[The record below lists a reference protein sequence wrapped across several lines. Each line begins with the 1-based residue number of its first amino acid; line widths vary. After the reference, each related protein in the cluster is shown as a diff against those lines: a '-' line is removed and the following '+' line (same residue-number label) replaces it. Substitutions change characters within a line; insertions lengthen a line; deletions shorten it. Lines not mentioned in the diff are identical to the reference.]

1 MAAGPLPARAATGA
15 DEGTTCGICQTAV
28 RSGEVV
34 GGCPSCDALFHVECW
49 DENGGCAVYG
59 CALAPESIH
68 EPLEGAPGA
77 VWGAEEKPCPACA
90 RNIKAAALRCRYC
103 GAMLP
108 DREGRGAAPGRS
120 AGPGRAAAIALLVA
134 GVVPCT
140 SPVVLL
146 FGGPWLLLRRASL
159 RRWPASTRATAVMG
173 VVAAGAVTL
182 VAVAAIVIQTRL
194 GARGAP

>member
-1 MAAGPLPARAATGA
+1 MAAGPLTARAATGA

-68 EPLEGAPGA
+68 EQLEGAPGA
-77 VWGAEEKPCPACA
+77 VWGAEEKPCPVCA
-90 RNIKAAALRCRYC
+90 RTIKAAALRCRHC
-103 GAMLP
+103 GAMLRG
-108 DREGRGAAPGRS
+108 REGGAAPRRS

-146 FGGPWLLLRRASL
+146 FGGPWLLLRRASV
-159 RRWPASTRATAVMG
+159 RRWPASTRATAVMA

-182 VAVAAIVIQTRL
+182 VAAAAIVIQTRL